1 MAANSGQLADGTAT
15 AHITLTSPHDPRDL
29 FAVPGLARKLAAGVG
44 APGYRIT
51 LTTSNVCMAG
61 TGATVFFELIGEY
74 GSSGERK
81 GGSGHGVG
89 GSGCGGRGNT
99 MPLQAHGPTGVE

>member
-29 FAVPGLARKLAAGVG
+29 FALPGLARKLAAGVG

-74 GSSGERK
+74 GSSGETTAGDTEYVFGNK
-81 GGSGHGVG
+81 LTHCSGTLR
-89 GSGCGGRGNT
+89 SF
-99 MPLQAHGPTGVE
+99 